1 MNTNKEEKKRRRK
14 IRQSYHT
21 KFTRFKN
28 ASATGGVCFHL
39 IIIYKRKKKE
49 EAAAAAATN
58 ECFSLTFV
66 NKHKSIDK

>member
-39 IIIYKRKKKE
+39 IIIYKRKKKKKQQQQQQLMN
-49 EAAAAAATN
+49 A
-58 ECFSLTFV
+58 FLS
-66 NKHKSIDK
+66 HS